1 MDLHRTTM
9 IWYDIQ
15 PLRGCSYIKDR
26 IIRYI
31 QLYVTWHRH
40 YLYEKL
46 IRTFHYTNE
55 RNNNKTGRKIS
66 SKIFSF
72 HVFCCTHPS
81 GCVVSKQK
89 CTLVHA
95 LNNKSYFY
103 CNPYVWI
110 NCNFGTK
117 YISNIVTV
125 IVSIF
130 KMYLNDITNC
140 FI

>member
-1 MDLHRTTM
+1 MLL
-9 IWYDIQ
+9 I
-15 PLRGCSYIKDR
+15 LYI
-26 IIRYI
+26 
-31 QLYVTWHRH
+31 LLCVTWRRH

-46 IRTFHYTNE
+46 IRTFHYTKE
-55 RNNNKTGRKIS
+55 RNNNKIGRKIS

-117 YISNIVTV
+117 YISNIVTAN
-125 IVSIF
+125 VSIVIASIINILAF
-130 KMYLNDITNC
+130 KWYLIYITI
-140 FI
+140 FLFSVFWSY